1 MARRRRPYRVP
12 FKYWIEAFRI
22 SQHYIAKAYDELPR
36 PDLPAFGAY
45 FRIALN
51 KVFMPVLHK
60 ELHAIWVKKGTVTD
74 EDIKAAILSAL
85 EKVTPEQIR
94 EALKMLGIEKDLDK
108 YVNEVMNYLA
118 KVEEKLKEW
127 FGVAAPVAGAPAAVA
142 TA

>member
-12 FKYWIEAFRI
+12 FSYWIEAFRV

-60 ELHAIWVKKGTVTD
+60 ELHRIWKEKGTVTE
-74 EDIKAAILSAL
+74 EDIKTAILEAL
-85 EKVTPEQIR
+85 TKVTPEQVA
-94 EALKMLGIEKDLDK
+94 EALKMLGVKNVDAYTKAIMDVLG
-108 YVNEVMNYLA
+108 
-118 KVEEKLKEW
+118 KVEAKLREW
-127 FGVAAPVAGAPAAVA
+127 FGVPAVTVKA
-142 TA
+142 

>member
-60 ELHAIWVKKGTVTD
+60 ELHEIWVKKGTVTED
-74 EDIKAAILSAL
+74 DIKAAILSAL
-85 EKVTPEQIR
+85 AKVTPEQIR
-94 EALKMLGIEKDLDK
+94 EALKMLGVEEVDK
-108 YVNEVMNYLA
+108 YTAAIMDMLS
-118 KVEEKLKEW
+118 KVEAKLKEW
-127 FGVAAPVAGAPAAVA
+127 FGVAA